1 MSFILRITKST
12 LLTLSVIS
20 IILSLQGC
28 PAVIFG
34 AAGGTALAIHDR
46 RDSET
51 MLQDQR
57 IESTATNKL
66 YDDPELK
73 TKVHI
78 NVTSYNRVVLLSGE
92 VLTHD
97 ALNHALDIVKN
108 IPDVRLVHNELQVAD
123 LTPFSSRSNDTWITS
138 TVKAQM
144 LNEKDLDATRI
155 KVVTEKGNVFL
166 MGLVTDKE
174 AELAVNVARNVKYVS
189 KVTKLFEIIP
199 EPAVTQTA
207 AETKK

>member
-51 MLQDQR
+51 MSQDQR

-97 ALNHALDIVKN
+97 AMNHALDIVKN